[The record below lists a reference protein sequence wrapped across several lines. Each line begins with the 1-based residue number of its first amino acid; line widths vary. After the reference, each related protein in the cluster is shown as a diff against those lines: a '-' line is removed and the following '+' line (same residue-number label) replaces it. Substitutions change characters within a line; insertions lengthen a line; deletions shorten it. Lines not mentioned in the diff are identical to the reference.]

1 MTPPKN
7 VHDLISGT
15 CEYVPLHSKRDFA
28 DVTKVSCDL
37 GPTIFLD
44 YLSGS
49 NLITEAIKIEVE
61 GRWVREMRQ
70 KKKEEK
76 FRVWEGFNPLLL
88 ALKMRKEMET
98 SVPQVQRPQF
108 CQQPKMSKRKKQPIP
123 HIIFTW
129 ASWKE
134 YSPAEVTL
142 ILAQWDLCQT
152 SGMQM

>member
-1 MTPPKN
+1 MS
-7 VHDLISGT
+7 LYIA
-15 CEYVPLHSKRDFA
+15 RDFA

-76 FRVWEGFNPLLL
+76 FRV
-88 ALKMRKEMET
+88 
-98 SVPQVQRPQF
+98 
-108 CQQPKMSKRKKQPIP
+108 
-123 HIIFTW
+123 
-129 ASWKE
+129 
-134 YSPAEVTL
+134 
-142 ILAQWDLCQT
+142 
-152 SGMQM
+152 

>member
-76 FRVWEGFNPLLL
+76 FRV
-88 ALKMRKEMET
+88 
-98 SVPQVQRPQF
+98 
-108 CQQPKMSKRKKQPIP
+108 
-123 HIIFTW
+123 
-129 ASWKE
+129 
-134 YSPAEVTL
+134 
-142 ILAQWDLCQT
+142 
-152 SGMQM
+152 

>member
-1 MTPPKN
+1 MEPGHLLLGLGVKPVPCPGWALNRSETTTPADRSQHIHALRDLEAGCGSPTLGWCGRQNNDPPKN

-76 FRVWEGFNPLLL
+76 FRV
-88 ALKMRKEMET
+88 
-98 SVPQVQRPQF
+98 
-108 CQQPKMSKRKKQPIP
+108 
-123 HIIFTW
+123 
-129 ASWKE
+129 
-134 YSPAEVTL
+134 
-142 ILAQWDLCQT
+142 
-152 SGMQM
+152 